1 MVSEI
6 LLCKT
11 FVYKEKRIGWKN
23 CAPYILMVSIK
34 EPKTLVWNNQ
44 QTNFFRHCHIAT
56 FPPKNRSENFCRILE
71 WMKRKYLRKLASNAT
86 DELKTCNNTKKRWC
100 ELIIDIF
107 LTKVFKTDKNVQKKH
122 PPFGISV
129 FFHNKGF
136 Y

>member
-1 MVSEI
+1 MNEKKISKKVS
-6 LLCKT
+6 KQ
-11 FVYKEKRIGWKN
+11 VKK
-23 CAPYILMVSIK
+23 
-34 EPKTLVWNNQ
+34 
-44 QTNFFRHCHIAT
+44 
-56 FPPKNRSENFCRILE
+56 
-71 WMKRKYLRKLASNAT
+71 
-86 DELKTCNNTKKRWC
+86 LKTCNNTKKGWC